1 MNSMVICLIIFAVMI
16 ILFFNRKIPMA
27 FTSMGVIVALYV
39 AGCVDKA
46 TVFAGFGNNNV
57 LTMAGMFIV
66 AAGLSRTQM
75 VNNITKLLYR
85 VNNGSFTRVL
95 ASYILVIFL
104 LGQFVPSLPAMFA
117 MVYPLVI
124 SMCKQLK
131 CSPSKMMYPIAVT
144 VVSTSFV
151 IEPIGPYAAW
161 FVTQN
166 GYLESYGWT
175 GSLLSMWSETMVF
188 LPTAL
193 VTLLLTIFVLP
204 KLMPDQPE
212 TETVAITGPDIT
224 NNETLSP
231 VREFLGYGIFI
242 ATVIGLM
249 LGLPSWAVT
258 MAGAT
263 AVVLSGVLDEQT
275 ALIRMNM
282 SMVLLYAGVT
292 VMGEALSNTGA
303 AQLLGDLAASAL
315 SGVRNGYIIGAVFYL
330 VSFLMTSFLYN
341 RATTTVLIP
350 ILIITCSSIG
360 CDPRGPVILCSLA
373 SMSSLITPMP
383 NPAELAT
390 MPGDKC
396 ILQLRGLPPFFSPKY
411 DLKRHPNYRYM
422 AEADK
427 QKNAFD
433 LDRLINRRR
442 RPRLN
447 EVCTMYEVAVPDDAL
462 TEEDEDILNYDDI
475 DDPDAFA

>member
-66 AAGLSRTQM
+66 AAGLSRTRM

-224 NNETLSP
+224 NNEALSP

-282 SMVLLYAGVT
+282 SIVLLYAGVT

-383 NPAELAT
+383 NPVVPMAMQAGGYT
-390 MPGDKC
+390 QKT
-396 ILQLRGLPPFFSPKY
+396 ILRVGIIPAIVRGIVGVAIAMTIFPAFS
-411 DLKRHPNYRYM
+411 
-422 AEADK
+422 
-427 QKNAFD
+427 
-433 LDRLINRRR
+433 
-442 RPRLN
+442 
-447 EVCTMYEVAVPDDAL
+447 
-462 TEEDEDILNYDDI
+462 
-475 DDPDAFA
+475 

>member
-85 VNNGSFTRVL
+85 VTNGSFTKVL

-124 SMCKQLK
+124 NMCKQLK

-175 GSLLSMWSETMVF
+175 GPLLSMWSETMVF

-212 TETVAITGPDIT
+212 TETVAISGPDIT
-224 NNETLSP
+224 NNEALSP

-292 VMGEALSNTGA
+292 VMGEALGSTGA
-303 AQLLGDLAASAL
+303 AQLLGDLAAGAL

-350 ILIITCSSIG
+350 ILIISCSSIG

-383 NPAELAT
+383 NPVVPMAMQAGGYT
-390 MPGDKC
+390 QKT
-396 ILQLRGLPPFFSPKY
+396 ILRVGIIPAIVRGIVGVAIAMTIFP
-411 DLKRHPNYRYM
+411 
-422 AEADK
+422 
-427 QKNAFD
+427 AFG
-433 LDRLINRRR
+433 
-442 RPRLN
+442 
-447 EVCTMYEVAVPDDAL
+447 
-462 TEEDEDILNYDDI
+462 
-475 DDPDAFA
+475 

>member
-224 NNETLSP
+224 NNEALSP

-292 VMGEALSNTGA
+292 VMGEALGSTGA

-383 NPAELAT
+383 NPVVPMAMQAGGYT
-390 MPGDKC
+390 QKT
-396 ILQLRGLPPFFSPKY
+396 ILRVGIIPAIVRGIVGVAIAMTIFP
-411 DLKRHPNYRYM
+411 
-422 AEADK
+422 
-427 QKNAFD
+427 AFG
-433 LDRLINRRR
+433 
-442 RPRLN
+442 
-447 EVCTMYEVAVPDDAL
+447 
-462 TEEDEDILNYDDI
+462 
-475 DDPDAFA
+475 

>member
-75 VNNITKLLYR
+75 VNNITKLLYH

-224 NNETLSP
+224 NNEALSP

-282 SMVLLYAGVT
+282 SIVLLYAGVT

-383 NPAELAT
+383 NPVVPMAMQAGGYT
-390 MPGDKC
+390 QKT
-396 ILQLRGLPPFFSPKY
+396 ILRVGIIPAIVRGIVGVAIAMTIFPAFS
-411 DLKRHPNYRYM
+411 
-422 AEADK
+422 
-427 QKNAFD
+427 
-433 LDRLINRRR
+433 
-442 RPRLN
+442 
-447 EVCTMYEVAVPDDAL
+447 
-462 TEEDEDILNYDDI
+462 
-475 DDPDAFA
+475 

>member
-175 GSLLSMWSETMVF
+175 GSPLSMWSETMVF

-212 TETVAITGPDIT
+212 TETAAITGPDIT
-224 NNETLSP
+224 NNEALSP

-263 AVVLSGVLDEQT
+263 AVVLSGVLDEQA

-292 VMGEALSNTGA
+292 VMGEALGNTGA
-303 AQLLGDLAASAL
+303 AQLLGDLAAGAL

-350 ILIITCSSIG
+350 ILIISCSSIG

-383 NPAELAT
+383 NPVVPMAMQAGGYT
-390 MPGDKC
+390 QKT
-396 ILQLRGLPPFFSPKY
+396 ILRVGIIPAIVRGIVGVAIAMTIFP
-411 DLKRHPNYRYM
+411 
-422 AEADK
+422 
-427 QKNAFD
+427 AFG
-433 LDRLINRRR
+433 
-442 RPRLN
+442 
-447 EVCTMYEVAVPDDAL
+447 
-462 TEEDEDILNYDDI
+462 
-475 DDPDAFA
+475 

>member
-224 NNETLSP
+224 NNEALSP

-282 SMVLLYAGVT
+282 SIVLLYAGVT

-383 NPAELAT
+383 NPVVPMAMQAGGYT
-390 MPGDKC
+390 QKT
-396 ILQLRGLPPFFSPKY
+396 ILRMGIIPAIVRGIVGVAIAMTIFPAFS
-411 DLKRHPNYRYM
+411 
-422 AEADK
+422 
-427 QKNAFD
+427 
-433 LDRLINRRR
+433 
-442 RPRLN
+442 
-447 EVCTMYEVAVPDDAL
+447 
-462 TEEDEDILNYDDI
+462 
-475 DDPDAFA
+475 

>member
-175 GSLLSMWSETMVF
+175 GSPLSMWSETMVF

-212 TETVAITGPDIT
+212 TETAAITGPDIT
-224 NNETLSP
+224 NNEALSP

-282 SMVLLYAGVT
+282 RMVLLYAGVT
-292 VMGEALSNTGA
+292 VMGEALGNTGA
-303 AQLLGDLAASAL
+303 AQLLGDLAAGAL

-350 ILIITCSSIG
+350 ILIISCSSIG

-383 NPAELAT
+383 NPVVPMAMQAGGYT
-390 MPGDKC
+390 QKT
-396 ILQLRGLPPFFSPKY
+396 ILRVGIIPAIVRGIVGVAIAMTIFP
-411 DLKRHPNYRYM
+411 
-422 AEADK
+422 
-427 QKNAFD
+427 AFG
-433 LDRLINRRR
+433 
-442 RPRLN
+442 
-447 EVCTMYEVAVPDDAL
+447 
-462 TEEDEDILNYDDI
+462 
-475 DDPDAFA
+475 

>member
-224 NNETLSP
+224 NNEALSP

-282 SMVLLYAGVT
+282 SIVLLYAGVT

-341 RATTTVLIP
+341 RAATTVLIP

-383 NPAELAT
+383 NPVVPMAMQAGGYT
-390 MPGDKC
+390 QKT
-396 ILQLRGLPPFFSPKY
+396 ILRVGIIPAIVRGIVGVAIAMTIFPAFS
-411 DLKRHPNYRYM
+411 
-422 AEADK
+422 
-427 QKNAFD
+427 
-433 LDRLINRRR
+433 
-442 RPRLN
+442 
-447 EVCTMYEVAVPDDAL
+447 
-462 TEEDEDILNYDDI
+462 
-475 DDPDAFA
+475 

>member
-151 IEPIGPYAAW
+151 VEPIGPYAAW

-224 NNETLSP
+224 NNDALSP
-231 VREFLGYGIFI
+231 IREFLGYGIFI

-350 ILIITCSSIG
+350 ILIISCTSIG

-383 NPAELAT
+383 NPVVPMAMQAGGYT
-390 MPGDKC
+390 QKT
-396 ILQLRGLPPFFSPKY
+396 ILCVGIIPAIVRGIVGVAIAMTIFP
-411 DLKRHPNYRYM
+411 
-422 AEADK
+422 
-427 QKNAFD
+427 AFG
-433 LDRLINRRR
+433 
-442 RPRLN
+442 
-447 EVCTMYEVAVPDDAL
+447 
-462 TEEDEDILNYDDI
+462 
-475 DDPDAFA
+475 

>member
-1 MNSMVICLIIFAVMI
+1 MDSMVICLIIFAVMI

-27 FTSMGVIVALYV
+27 FTSMGVIVALFV

-85 VNNGSFTRVL
+85 VTNGSFTKVL

-124 SMCKQLK
+124 NMCKQLK

-151 IEPIGPYAAW
+151 LEPIGPYAAW

-175 GSLLSMWSETMVF
+175 GPLLSMWSETLVF
-188 LPTAL
+188 FPTAI
-193 VTLLLTIFVLP
+193 VTLFLTIFVLP

-212 TETVAITGPDIT
+212 IETAEITGPDIT
-224 NNETLSP
+224 NNEALDP
-231 VREFLGYGIFI
+231 VREFLGYGIFV

-275 ALIRMNM
+275 ALLRMNM

-292 VMGEALSNTGA
+292 VMGDALGNTGA
-303 AQLLGDLAASAL
+303 AQLLGDLAASIL
-315 SGVRNGYIIGAVFYL
+315 SGVHNGYIIGAAFYI

-383 NPAELAT
+383 NPVVPMAMQAGGYT
-390 MPGDKC
+390 QKT
-396 ILQLRGLPPFFSPKY
+396 ILRVGIIPAIVRGIVGVLIAMTLFP
-411 DLKRHPNYRYM
+411 
-422 AEADK
+422 
-427 QKNAFD
+427 AFG
-433 LDRLINRRR
+433 
-442 RPRLN
+442 
-447 EVCTMYEVAVPDDAL
+447 
-462 TEEDEDILNYDDI
+462 
-475 DDPDAFA
+475 

>member
-175 GSLLSMWSETMVF
+175 GSPLSMWSETMVF

-212 TETVAITGPDIT
+212 TETAAITGPDIT
-224 NNETLSP
+224 NNEALSP

-292 VMGEALSNTGA
+292 VMGEALGNTGA
-303 AQLLGDLAASAL
+303 AQLLGDLAAGAL

-350 ILIITCSSIG
+350 ILIISCSSIG
-360 CDPRGPVILCSLA
+360 CDPRGPVILCSLT

-383 NPAELAT
+383 NPVVPMAMQAGGYT
-390 MPGDKC
+390 QKT
-396 ILQLRGLPPFFSPKY
+396 ILRVGIIPAIVRGIVGVAIAMTIFP
-411 DLKRHPNYRYM
+411 
-422 AEADK
+422 
-427 QKNAFD
+427 AFG
-433 LDRLINRRR
+433 
-442 RPRLN
+442 
-447 EVCTMYEVAVPDDAL
+447 
-462 TEEDEDILNYDDI
+462 
-475 DDPDAFA
+475 

>member
-151 IEPIGPYAAW
+151 VEPIGPYATW

-188 LPTAL
+188 LPTAR

-224 NNETLSP
+224 NNDALSP
-231 VREFLGYGIFI
+231 IREFLGYGIFI

-350 ILIITCSSIG
+350 ILIISCTSIG

-383 NPAELAT
+383 NPVVPMAMQAGGYT
-390 MPGDKC
+390 QKT
-396 ILQLRGLPPFFSPKY
+396 ILRVGIIPAIVRGIVGVAIAMTIFP
-411 DLKRHPNYRYM
+411 
-422 AEADK
+422 
-427 QKNAFD
+427 AFG
-433 LDRLINRRR
+433 
-442 RPRLN
+442 
-447 EVCTMYEVAVPDDAL
+447 
-462 TEEDEDILNYDDI
+462 
-475 DDPDAFA
+475 

>member
-224 NNETLSP
+224 NNEALSP

-282 SMVLLYAGVT
+282 SIVLLYAGVT

-360 CDPRGPVILCSLA
+360 CEPRGPVILCSLA

-383 NPAELAT
+383 NPVVPMAMQAGGYT
-390 MPGDKC
+390 QKT
-396 ILQLRGLPPFFSPKY
+396 ILRVGIIPAIVRGIVGVAIAMTIFPAFS
-411 DLKRHPNYRYM
+411 
-422 AEADK
+422 
-427 QKNAFD
+427 
-433 LDRLINRRR
+433 
-442 RPRLN
+442 
-447 EVCTMYEVAVPDDAL
+447 
-462 TEEDEDILNYDDI
+462 
-475 DDPDAFA
+475 

>member
-175 GSLLSMWSETMVF
+175 GPLLSMWSETMVF

-224 NNETLSP
+224 NNEALSP

-383 NPAELAT
+383 NPVVPMAMQAGGYT
-390 MPGDKC
+390 QKT
-396 ILQLRGLPPFFSPKY
+396 ILRVGIIPAIVRGIVGVAIAMTIFPAFS
-411 DLKRHPNYRYM
+411 
-422 AEADK
+422 
-427 QKNAFD
+427 
-433 LDRLINRRR
+433 
-442 RPRLN
+442 
-447 EVCTMYEVAVPDDAL
+447 
-462 TEEDEDILNYDDI
+462 
-475 DDPDAFA
+475 

>member
-224 NNETLSP
+224 NNEALSP

-282 SMVLLYAGVT
+282 SIVLLYAGVT

-341 RATTTVLIP
+341 RATTTGFN
-350 ILIITCSSIG
+350 SHF
-360 CDPRGPVILCSLA
+360 DYY
-373 SMSSLITPMP
+373 
-383 NPAELAT
+383 
-390 MPGDKC
+390 
-396 ILQLRGLPPFFSPKY
+396 LQLDWL
-411 DLKRHPNYRYM
+411 
-422 AEADK
+422 
-427 QKNAFD
+427 
-433 LDRLINRRR
+433 
-442 RPRLN
+442 
-447 EVCTMYEVAVPDDAL
+447 
-462 TEEDEDILNYDDI
+462 
-475 DDPDAFA
+475 

>member
-175 GSLLSMWSETMVF
+175 GSPLSMWSETMVF

-212 TETVAITGPDIT
+212 TETAAITGPDIT
-224 NNETLSP
+224 NNEALSP

-292 VMGEALSNTGA
+292 VMGEALGNTGA
-303 AQLLGDLAASAL
+303 AQLLGDLAAGAL

-350 ILIITCSSIG
+350 ILIISCSSIG

-383 NPAELAT
+383 NPVVPMAMHSM
-390 MPGDKC
+390 MP
-396 ILQLRGLPPFFSPKY
+396 PPT
-411 DLKRHPNYRYM
+411 L
-422 AEADK
+422 
-427 QKNAFD
+427 
-433 LDRLINRRR
+433 LC
-442 RPRLN
+442 
-447 EVCTMYEVAVPDDAL
+447 V
-462 TEEDEDILNYDDI
+462 
-475 DDPDAFA
+475 

>member
-57 LTMAGMFIV
+57 LTMAGMLIV

-175 GSLLSMWSETMVF
+175 GPLLSMWSETMVF

-224 NNETLSP
+224 NNEALSP
-231 VREFLGYGIFI
+231 IREFLGYGIFI

-292 VMGEALSNTGA
+292 VMGEALGSTGA

-330 VSFLMTSFLYN
+330 VSFLMTSILYN

-383 NPAELAT
+383 NPVVPMAMQAGGYT
-390 MPGDKC
+390 QKT
-396 ILQLRGLPPFFSPKY
+396 ILRVGIIPAIVRGIIGVAIAMTIFP
-411 DLKRHPNYRYM
+411 
-422 AEADK
+422 
-427 QKNAFD
+427 AFG
-433 LDRLINRRR
+433 
-442 RPRLN
+442 
-447 EVCTMYEVAVPDDAL
+447 
-462 TEEDEDILNYDDI
+462 
-475 DDPDAFA
+475 

>member
-224 NNETLSP
+224 NNEALSP

-383 NPAELAT
+383 NPVVPMAMQSGGYT
-390 MPGDKC
+390 QKT
-396 ILQLRGLPPFFSPKY
+396 ILRVGIIPAIVRGIVGVAIAMTIFPAFS
-411 DLKRHPNYRYM
+411 
-422 AEADK
+422 
-427 QKNAFD
+427 
-433 LDRLINRRR
+433 
-442 RPRLN
+442 
-447 EVCTMYEVAVPDDAL
+447 
-462 TEEDEDILNYDDI
+462 
-475 DDPDAFA
+475 

>member
-1 MNSMVICLIIFAVMI
+1 MDSMVICLIIFAVMI

-27 FTSMGVIVALYV
+27 FTSMGVIVALFV

-85 VNNGSFTRVL
+85 VTNGSFTKVL

-124 SMCKQLK
+124 NMCKQLK

-151 IEPIGPYAAW
+151 LEPIGPYAAW

-175 GSLLSMWSETMVF
+175 GPLLSMWSETLVF
-188 LPTAL
+188 FPTAI

-212 TETVAITGPDIT
+212 IETAEITGPDIT
-224 NNETLSP
+224 NNEALDP

-292 VMGEALSNTGA
+292 VMGDALGNTGA
-303 AQLLGDLAASAL
+303 AQLLGNLAASVL
-315 SGVRNGYIIGAVFYL
+315 SGVHNGYIIGAAFYI

-341 RATTTVLIP
+341 KATTTVLIP

-383 NPAELAT
+383 NPVVPMAMQAGGYT
-390 MPGDKC
+390 QKT
-396 ILQLRGLPPFFSPKY
+396 ILRVGIIPAIVRGIVGVLIAMTLFP
-411 DLKRHPNYRYM
+411 
-422 AEADK
+422 
-427 QKNAFD
+427 AFG
-433 LDRLINRRR
+433 
-442 RPRLN
+442 
-447 EVCTMYEVAVPDDAL
+447 
-462 TEEDEDILNYDDI
+462 
-475 DDPDAFA
+475 

>member
-175 GSLLSMWSETMVF
+175 GPLLSMWSETMVF

-224 NNETLSP
+224 NNEALSP
-231 VREFLGYGIFI
+231 IREFLGYGIFI

-350 ILIITCSSIG
+350 ILIISCTSIG

-383 NPAELAT
+383 NPVVPMAMQAGGYT
-390 MPGDKC
+390 QKT
-396 ILQLRGLPPFFSPKY
+396 ILRVGIIPAIVRGIVGVAIAMTIFP
-411 DLKRHPNYRYM
+411 
-422 AEADK
+422 
-427 QKNAFD
+427 AFG
-433 LDRLINRRR
+433 
-442 RPRLN
+442 
-447 EVCTMYEVAVPDDAL
+447 
-462 TEEDEDILNYDDI
+462 
-475 DDPDAFA
+475 

>member
-224 NNETLSP
+224 NNEALSP

-292 VMGEALSNTGA
+292 VMGEALGNTGA
-303 AQLLGDLAASAL
+303 AQLLGDLAAGAL
-315 SGVRNGYIIGAVFYL
+315 SGVHNGYIIGAVFYL

-350 ILIITCSSIG
+350 ILIISCSSIG

-383 NPAELAT
+383 NPVVPMAMLAGGYT
-390 MPGDKC
+390 QKT
-396 ILQLRGLPPFFSPKY
+396 ILRVGIIPAIVRGIVGVAIAMTIFP
-411 DLKRHPNYRYM
+411 
-422 AEADK
+422 
-427 QKNAFD
+427 AFG
-433 LDRLINRRR
+433 
-442 RPRLN
+442 
-447 EVCTMYEVAVPDDAL
+447 
-462 TEEDEDILNYDDI
+462 
-475 DDPDAFA
+475 

>member
-27 FTSMGVIVALYV
+27 FTSMGVIVALFV

-85 VNNGSFTRVL
+85 VTNGSFTKVL

-124 SMCKQLK
+124 NMCKQLK

-151 IEPIGPYAAW
+151 LEPIGPYAAW

-175 GSLLSMWSETMVF
+175 GPLLSMWSETLVF
-188 LPTAL
+188 FPTAI
-193 VTLLLTIFVLP
+193 VTLFLTIFVLP

-212 TETVAITGPDIT
+212 IETAEITGPDIT
-224 NNETLSP
+224 NNEALDP

-249 LGLPSWAVT
+249 LGLPSRAVT

-275 ALIRMNM
+275 ALLRMNM

-292 VMGEALSNTGA
+292 VMGDALGNTGA
-303 AQLLGDLAASAL
+303 AQLLGDLAASIL
-315 SGVRNGYIIGAVFYL
+315 SGVHNGYIIGAAFYI

-383 NPAELAT
+383 NPVVPMAMQAGGYT
-390 MPGDKC
+390 QKT
-396 ILQLRGLPPFFSPKY
+396 ILRVGIIPAIVRGIVGVLIAMTLFP
-411 DLKRHPNYRYM
+411 
-422 AEADK
+422 
-427 QKNAFD
+427 AFG
-433 LDRLINRRR
+433 
-442 RPRLN
+442 
-447 EVCTMYEVAVPDDAL
+447 
-462 TEEDEDILNYDDI
+462 
-475 DDPDAFA
+475 

>member
-175 GSLLSMWSETMVF
+175 GSPLSMWSETMVF

-193 VTLLLTIFVLP
+193 VTLLLTFFVLP

-212 TETVAITGPDIT
+212 TETAAITGPDIT
-224 NNETLSP
+224 NNEALSP

-292 VMGEALSNTGA
+292 VMGEALGNTGA
-303 AQLLGDLAASAL
+303 AQLLGDLAAGAL

-350 ILIITCSSIG
+350 ILIISCSSIG

-383 NPAELAT
+383 NPVVPMAMQAGGYT
-390 MPGDKC
+390 QKT
-396 ILQLRGLPPFFSPKY
+396 ILRVGIIPAIVRGIVGVAIAMTIFP
-411 DLKRHPNYRYM
+411 
-422 AEADK
+422 
-427 QKNAFD
+427 AFG
-433 LDRLINRRR
+433 
-442 RPRLN
+442 
-447 EVCTMYEVAVPDDAL
+447 
-462 TEEDEDILNYDDI
+462 
-475 DDPDAFA
+475 

>member
-66 AAGLSRTQM
+66 AAGFSRTQM

-175 GSLLSMWSETMVF
+175 GSPLSMWSETMVF

-212 TETVAITGPDIT
+212 TETAAITGPDIT
-224 NNETLSP
+224 NNEALSP

-292 VMGEALSNTGA
+292 VMGEALGNTGA
-303 AQLLGDLAASAL
+303 AQLLGDLAAGAL

-350 ILIITCSSIG
+350 ILIISCSSIG

-383 NPAELAT
+383 NPVVPMAMQAGGYT
-390 MPGDKC
+390 QKT
-396 ILQLRGLPPFFSPKY
+396 ILRVGIIPAIVRGIVGVAIAMTIFP
-411 DLKRHPNYRYM
+411 
-422 AEADK
+422 
-427 QKNAFD
+427 AFG
-433 LDRLINRRR
+433 
-442 RPRLN
+442 
-447 EVCTMYEVAVPDDAL
+447 
-462 TEEDEDILNYDDI
+462 
-475 DDPDAFA
+475 

>member
-95 ASYILVIFL
+95 ACYILVIFL

-175 GSLLSMWSETMVF
+175 GSPLSMWSETMVF

-212 TETVAITGPDIT
+212 TETAAITGPDIT
-224 NNETLSP
+224 NNEALSP

-292 VMGEALSNTGA
+292 VMGEALGNTGA
-303 AQLLGDLAASAL
+303 AQLLGDLAAGAL

-350 ILIITCSSIG
+350 ILIISCSSIG

-383 NPAELAT
+383 NPVVPMAMQAGGYT
-390 MPGDKC
+390 QKT
-396 ILQLRGLPPFFSPKY
+396 ILRVGIIPAIVRGIVGVAIAMTIFP
-411 DLKRHPNYRYM
+411 
-422 AEADK
+422 
-427 QKNAFD
+427 AFG
-433 LDRLINRRR
+433 
-442 RPRLN
+442 
-447 EVCTMYEVAVPDDAL
+447 
-462 TEEDEDILNYDDI
+462 
-475 DDPDAFA
+475 

>member
-1 MNSMVICLIIFAVMI
+1 MDSMVICLIIFAVMI

-27 FTSMGVIVALYV
+27 FTSMGVIVALFV

-85 VNNGSFTRVL
+85 VTNGSFTKVL

-124 SMCKQLK
+124 NMCKQLK

-151 IEPIGPYAAW
+151 LEPIGPYAAW

-175 GSLLSMWSETMVF
+175 GPLLSMWSETLVF
-188 LPTAL
+188 FPTAI
-193 VTLLLTIFVLP
+193 VTLFLTIFVLP

-212 TETVAITGPDIT
+212 IETAEITGPDIT
-224 NNETLSP
+224 NNEALDP
-231 VREFLGYGIFI
+231 VREFLGYGIFV

-275 ALIRMNM
+275 ALLRMNM

-292 VMGEALSNTGA
+292 VMGEALGNTGA
-303 AQLLGDLAASAL
+303 AQLLGDLAASIL
-315 SGVRNGYIIGAVFYL
+315 SGVHNGYIIGAAFYI

-383 NPAELAT
+383 NPVVPMAMQAGGYT
-390 MPGDKC
+390 QKT
-396 ILQLRGLPPFFSPKY
+396 ILRVGIIPAIVRGIVGVLIAMTLFP
-411 DLKRHPNYRYM
+411 
-422 AEADK
+422 
-427 QKNAFD
+427 AFG
-433 LDRLINRRR
+433 
-442 RPRLN
+442 
-447 EVCTMYEVAVPDDAL
+447 
-462 TEEDEDILNYDDI
+462 
-475 DDPDAFA
+475 

>member
-224 NNETLSP
+224 NNEALSP

-383 NPAELAT
+383 NPVVPMAMQAGGYT
-390 MPGDKC
+390 QKT
-396 ILQLRGLPPFFSPKY
+396 ILRVGIIPAIVRGIVGVAIAMTIFPAFS
-411 DLKRHPNYRYM
+411 
-422 AEADK
+422 
-427 QKNAFD
+427 
-433 LDRLINRRR
+433 
-442 RPRLN
+442 
-447 EVCTMYEVAVPDDAL
+447 
-462 TEEDEDILNYDDI
+462 
-475 DDPDAFA
+475 

>member
-175 GSLLSMWSETMVF
+175 GSPLSMWSETMVF

-212 TETVAITGPDIT
+212 TETAAITGPDIT
-224 NNETLSP
+224 NNEALSP

-292 VMGEALSNTGA
+292 VMGEALGNTGA
-303 AQLLGDLAASAL
+303 AQLLGDLAAGAL

-350 ILIITCSSIG
+350 ILIISCSSIG

-373 SMSSLITPMP
+373 SMSSLITPML
-383 NPAELAT
+383 NPVVPMAMQAGGYT
-390 MPGDKC
+390 QKT
-396 ILQLRGLPPFFSPKY
+396 ILRVGIIPAIVRGIVGVAIAMTIFP
-411 DLKRHPNYRYM
+411 
-422 AEADK
+422 
-427 QKNAFD
+427 AFG
-433 LDRLINRRR
+433 
-442 RPRLN
+442 
-447 EVCTMYEVAVPDDAL
+447 
-462 TEEDEDILNYDDI
+462 
-475 DDPDAFA
+475 

>member
-224 NNETLSP
+224 NNEALSP

-292 VMGEALSNTGA
+292 VMGEALGNTGA

-383 NPAELAT
+383 NPVVPMAMQAGGYT
-390 MPGDKC
+390 QKT
-396 ILQLRGLPPFFSPKY
+396 ILRVGIIPAIVRGIVGVAIAMTIFPAFS
-411 DLKRHPNYRYM
+411 
-422 AEADK
+422 
-427 QKNAFD
+427 
-433 LDRLINRRR
+433 
-442 RPRLN
+442 
-447 EVCTMYEVAVPDDAL
+447 
-462 TEEDEDILNYDDI
+462 
-475 DDPDAFA
+475 

>member
-175 GSLLSMWSETMVF
+175 GSPLSMWSETMVF

-212 TETVAITGPDIT
+212 TETAAITGPDIT
-224 NNETLSP
+224 NNEALSP

-263 AVVLSGVLDEQT
+263 AVVLSDVLDEQT

-292 VMGEALSNTGA
+292 VMGEALGNTGA

-350 ILIITCSSIG
+350 ILIISCSSIG

-383 NPAELAT
+383 NPVVPMAMQAGGYT
-390 MPGDKC
+390 QKT
-396 ILQLRGLPPFFSPKY
+396 ILRVGIIPAIVRGIVGVAIAMTIFP
-411 DLKRHPNYRYM
+411 
-422 AEADK
+422 
-427 QKNAFD
+427 AFG
-433 LDRLINRRR
+433 
-442 RPRLN
+442 
-447 EVCTMYEVAVPDDAL
+447 
-462 TEEDEDILNYDDI
+462 
-475 DDPDAFA
+475 

>member
-131 CSPSKMMYPIAVT
+131 CSPSKMMYSIAVT

-224 NNETLSP
+224 NNEALSP

-282 SMVLLYAGVT
+282 SIVLLYAGVT

-383 NPAELAT
+383 NPVVPMAMQAGGYT
-390 MPGDKC
+390 QKT
-396 ILQLRGLPPFFSPKY
+396 ILRVGIIPAIVRGIVGVAIAMTIFPAFS
-411 DLKRHPNYRYM
+411 
-422 AEADK
+422 
-427 QKNAFD
+427 
-433 LDRLINRRR
+433 
-442 RPRLN
+442 
-447 EVCTMYEVAVPDDAL
+447 
-462 TEEDEDILNYDDI
+462 
-475 DDPDAFA
+475 

>member
-224 NNETLSP
+224 NNEALSP

-282 SMVLLYAGVT
+282 SIVLLYAGVT

-383 NPAELAT
+383 NPVVPMAMQAGGYT
-390 MPGDKC
+390 QKT
-396 ILQLRGLPPFFSPKY
+396 ILRVGIIPAIVRGIVGVAIAMTIFP
-411 DLKRHPNYRYM
+411 
-422 AEADK
+422 
-427 QKNAFD
+427 AFG
-433 LDRLINRRR
+433 
-442 RPRLN
+442 
-447 EVCTMYEVAVPDDAL
+447 
-462 TEEDEDILNYDDI
+462 
-475 DDPDAFA
+475 

>member
-175 GSLLSMWSETMVF
+175 GSPLSMWSETMVF

-212 TETVAITGPDIT
+212 TETAAITGPDIT
-224 NNETLSP
+224 NNEALSP

-292 VMGEALSNTGA
+292 VMGEALGNTGA
-303 AQLLGDLAASAL
+303 AQLLGDLAAGAL

-330 VSFLMTSFLYN
+330 VSFLMTSFLMTSFLYN

-350 ILIITCSSIG
+350 ILIISCSSIG

-383 NPAELAT
+383 NPVVPMAMQAGGYT
-390 MPGDKC
+390 QKT
-396 ILQLRGLPPFFSPKY
+396 ILRVGIIPAIVRGIVGVAIAMTIFP
-411 DLKRHPNYRYM
+411 
-422 AEADK
+422 
-427 QKNAFD
+427 AFG
-433 LDRLINRRR
+433 
-442 RPRLN
+442 
-447 EVCTMYEVAVPDDAL
+447 
-462 TEEDEDILNYDDI
+462 
-475 DDPDAFA
+475 

>member
-27 FTSMGVIVALYV
+27 FTSMGVIVPLYV

-166 GYLESYGWT
+166 GYLESSGWT

-224 NNETLSP
+224 NNEALSP

-282 SMVLLYAGVT
+282 SIVLLYAGVT

-383 NPAELAT
+383 NPVVPMAMQAGGYT
-390 MPGDKC
+390 QKT
-396 ILQLRGLPPFFSPKY
+396 ILRVGIIPAIVRGIVGVAIAMTIFPAFS
-411 DLKRHPNYRYM
+411 
-422 AEADK
+422 
-427 QKNAFD
+427 
-433 LDRLINRRR
+433 
-442 RPRLN
+442 
-447 EVCTMYEVAVPDDAL
+447 
-462 TEEDEDILNYDDI
+462 
-475 DDPDAFA
+475 

>member
-166 GYLESYGWT
+166 GYLESSGWT
-175 GSLLSMWSETMVF
+175 GSPLSMWSETMVF

-212 TETVAITGPDIT
+212 TETAAITGPDIT
-224 NNETLSP
+224 NNEALSP

-292 VMGEALSNTGA
+292 VMGEALGNTGA
-303 AQLLGDLAASAL
+303 AQLLGDLAAGAL

-350 ILIITCSSIG
+350 ILIISCSSIG

-383 NPAELAT
+383 NPVVPMAMQAGGYT
-390 MPGDKC
+390 QKT
-396 ILQLRGLPPFFSPKY
+396 ILRVGIIPAIVRGIVGVAIAMTIFP
-411 DLKRHPNYRYM
+411 
-422 AEADK
+422 
-427 QKNAFD
+427 AFG
-433 LDRLINRRR
+433 
-442 RPRLN
+442 
-447 EVCTMYEVAVPDDAL
+447 
-462 TEEDEDILNYDDI
+462 
-475 DDPDAFA
+475 

>member
-224 NNETLSP
+224 NNEALSP

-249 LGLPSWAVT
+249 LGLPFWAVT

-282 SMVLLYAGVT
+282 SIVLLYAGVT

-383 NPAELAT
+383 NPVVPMAMQAGGYT
-390 MPGDKC
+390 QKT
-396 ILQLRGLPPFFSPKY
+396 ILRVGIIPAIVRGIVGVAIAMTIFPAFS
-411 DLKRHPNYRYM
+411 
-422 AEADK
+422 
-427 QKNAFD
+427 
-433 LDRLINRRR
+433 
-442 RPRLN
+442 
-447 EVCTMYEVAVPDDAL
+447 
-462 TEEDEDILNYDDI
+462 
-475 DDPDAFA
+475 

>member
-212 TETVAITGPDIT
+212 TETAAITGPDIT
-224 NNETLSP
+224 NNEALSP

-242 ATVIGLM
+242 ANVIGLM
-249 LGLPSWAVT
+249 HGLPPWAVT

-292 VMGEALSNTGA
+292 VMGEALGNTGA
-303 AQLLGDLAASAL
+303 AQLLGDLAAGAL

-350 ILIITCSSIG
+350 ILIISCSSIG

-383 NPAELAT
+383 NPVVPMAMQAGGYT
-390 MPGDKC
+390 QKT
-396 ILQLRGLPPFFSPKY
+396 ILRVGIIPAIVRGIVGVAIAMTIFP
-411 DLKRHPNYRYM
+411 
-422 AEADK
+422 
-427 QKNAFD
+427 AFG
-433 LDRLINRRR
+433 
-442 RPRLN
+442 
-447 EVCTMYEVAVPDDAL
+447 
-462 TEEDEDILNYDDI
+462 
-475 DDPDAFA
+475 

>member
-16 ILFFNRKIPMA
+16 ILFFNRKIPIA

-224 NNETLSP
+224 NNEALSP

-282 SMVLLYAGVT
+282 SIVLLYAGVT

-383 NPAELAT
+383 NPVVPMAMQAGGYT
-390 MPGDKC
+390 QKT
-396 ILQLRGLPPFFSPKY
+396 ILRVGIIPAIVRGIVGVAIAMTIFPAFS
-411 DLKRHPNYRYM
+411 
-422 AEADK
+422 
-427 QKNAFD
+427 
-433 LDRLINRRR
+433 
-442 RPRLN
+442 
-447 EVCTMYEVAVPDDAL
+447 
-462 TEEDEDILNYDDI
+462 
-475 DDPDAFA
+475 

>member
-117 MVYPLVI
+117 MFYPLVI

-175 GSLLSMWSETMVF
+175 GSPLSMWSETMVF

-212 TETVAITGPDIT
+212 TETAAITGPDIT
-224 NNETLSP
+224 NNEALSP

-292 VMGEALSNTGA
+292 VMGEALGNTGA
-303 AQLLGDLAASAL
+303 AQLLGDLAAGAL

-350 ILIITCSSIG
+350 ILIISCSSIG

-383 NPAELAT
+383 NPVVPMAMQAGGYT
-390 MPGDKC
+390 QKT
-396 ILQLRGLPPFFSPKY
+396 ILRVGIIPAIVRGIVGVAIAMTIFP
-411 DLKRHPNYRYM
+411 
-422 AEADK
+422 
-427 QKNAFD
+427 AFG
-433 LDRLINRRR
+433 
-442 RPRLN
+442 
-447 EVCTMYEVAVPDDAL
+447 
-462 TEEDEDILNYDDI
+462 
-475 DDPDAFA
+475 

>member
-175 GSLLSMWSETMVF
+175 GSPLSMWSETMVF

-212 TETVAITGPDIT
+212 TETAAITGPDIT
-224 NNETLSP
+224 NNEALSP

-292 VMGEALSNTGA
+292 VMGEALGNTGA
-303 AQLLGDLAASAL
+303 AQLLGNLAAGAL

-350 ILIITCSSIG
+350 ILIISCSSIG

-383 NPAELAT
+383 NPVVPMAMQAGGYT
-390 MPGDKC
+390 QKT
-396 ILQLRGLPPFFSPKY
+396 ILRVGIIPAIVRGIVGVAIAMTIFP
-411 DLKRHPNYRYM
+411 
-422 AEADK
+422 
-427 QKNAFD
+427 AFG
-433 LDRLINRRR
+433 
-442 RPRLN
+442 
-447 EVCTMYEVAVPDDAL
+447 
-462 TEEDEDILNYDDI
+462 
-475 DDPDAFA
+475 